1 MRDYQD
7 AYGQAVLDY
16 LKGMGGFEIVERD
29 DGYFGPSG
37 GPKAYLGRFKDWSPD
52 QRKAMRYVKGKVL
65 DIGCGAGRHS
75 LYLQEKGFKVVGIDT
90 SPLALKAC
98 RLRGLKRTKL
108 ISITQVDPSLGRFD
122 TLLMLGNNF
131 GLFASFKRARWL
143 LRRFQGI
150 TSSKARIIAESMDPY
165 QTDDPVHLEYHK
177 FNRKRGRMAGQA
189 RLRIRYKKHATR
201 WFDYLL
207 VSKNEMKNILKGT
220 GWQVKRFIDTE
231 GPVYTAII
239 EKHIP

>member
-1 MRDYQD
+1 
-7 AYGQAVLDY
+7 
-16 LKGMGGFEIVERD
+16 
-29 DGYFGPSG
+29 
-37 GPKAYLGRFKDWSPD
+37 
-52 QRKAMRYVKGKVL
+52 
-65 DIGCGAGRHS
+65 
-75 LYLQEKGFKVVGIDT
+75 
-90 SPLALKAC
+90 
-98 RLRGLKRTKL
+98 
-108 ISITQVDPSLGRFD
+108 
-122 TLLMLGNNF
+122 MLGNNF
-131 GLFASFKRARWL
+131 GLFANFRRARWL
-143 LRRFQGI
+143 LKRFQGI

-189 RLRIRYKKHATR
+189 RLRIRYKKHATP

-207 VSKNEMKNILKGT
+207 VSKDEMKSILKGT